1 MPRATIQRRL
11 GTSWRLAALC
21 ALAAALVLFMNRPM
35 LLPGPLLSNHAAF
48 ENDCGQCHAGVE
60 EPSLAWVR
68 DLAGAALFGVTRD
81 LANTA
86 RCMACHDFGP
96 DALGPHGTGP
106 PTALLDGDESRRA
119 WSETHRASL
128 KTRLAGV
135 VLPGNYGMSGTGA
148 ARGPI
153 SCVVCHREHEGR
165 DFIATAMTDAR
176 CQVCHTEAFTGF
188 AEHPPFTDYPHH
200 PVSRVAFNHGTHFS
214 RHFAAAA
221 KEGATPPA
229 TCGSCHTGDM
239 AIDGFSACAS
249 CHEAEFTRPV
259 AGSPDLEFLA
269 PPGLD
274 LEALADADIGDW
286 PVDAEAEPSAFLR
299 LMLEAGGYLDA
310 ADLKTVGET
319 DLLDLADAGEEE
331 KQAAARLAWAFK
343 KLTRDLVR
351 KGPSV
356 FVEAAQPSSG
366 GGVSASADLAGSL
379 PFEVVRHAAEQWF
392 PELAGELERH
402 QQGEAVETG
411 AIELDLGEAEGVED
425 MEEWL
430 RYGGWRFY
438 ELALR
443 YRPTG
448 HADRFLRGWLTLS
461 TAPTDTGAELFSALT
476 DEEAPAAGCVK
487 CHVTQVDGAPAGS
500 GTEPAVRLNWFARA
514 TRHVPPARA
523 AGPPGSGIGTA
534 RATAAGT
541 EPDPLRHL
549 RTFSHRS
556 HRQAV
561 VQDGCVSCHRVA
573 QAKEPGRSAA
583 GFAPV
588 SPADCATCHREK
600 TGLAACLTC
609 HRYHFEKDGNR
620 LLHSGDRV
628 AAKDPL
634 RK

>member
-1 MPRATIQRRL
+1 
-11 GTSWRLAALC
+11 
-21 ALAAALVLFMNRPM
+21 M

-60 EPSLAWVR
+60 EPSLAWAKAF
-68 DLAGAALFGVTRD
+68 AGGALFGAKRD

-96 DALGPHGTGP
+96 DTLAPHGVGP
-106 PTALLDGDESRRA
+106 PAAAPAVSDRDESRRA
-119 WSETHRASL
+119 WSEARRASL
-128 KTRLAGV
+128 ETRLAAA
-135 VLPGNYGMSGTGA
+135 VLPADYGMSETPGA
-148 ARGPI
+148 QGPI
-153 SCVVCHREHEGR
+153 SCAACHREHEGR
-165 DFIATAMTDAR
+165 DFVATAMTNAR
-176 CQVCHTEAFTGF
+176 CQVCHTEAFTSF
-188 AEHPPFTDYPHH
+188 AKHPPFTDYPHH
-200 PVSRVAFNHGTHFS
+200 PVSRIAFDHGTHFG

-221 KEGATPPA
+221 REGATPPA

-249 CHEAEFTRPV
+249 CHEAELTRPV
-259 AGSPDLEFLA
+259 AGPPDLEFLA

-274 LEALADADIGDW
+274 LETLADANIGDW
-286 PVDAEAEPSAFLR
+286 PVDAEAEPNAFLR

-310 ADLKTVGET
+310 ADLKTVGEI

-331 KQAAARLAWAFK
+331 KRAAARLAWAFK

-351 KGPSV
+351 EGPSI
-356 FVEAAQPSSG
+356 FVEAAEPSSG
-366 GGVSASADLAGSL
+366 GATVEADLAGSL
-379 PFEVVRHAAEQWF
+379 PFEVVHHAAGQWF

-402 QQGEAVETG
+402 QQGEAMETR
-411 AIELDLGEAEGVED
+411 AIELDLDEPEGVED
-425 MEEWL
+425 LEEWL
-430 RYGGWRFY
+430 RYGGWRFD

-461 TAPTDTGAELFSALT
+461 TTPTDTGARLFAVLTGEDAPSARC
-476 DEEAPAAGCVK
+476 AK
-487 CHVTQVDGAPAGS
+487 CHVTRVEGSPAWAS
-500 GTEPAVRLNWFARA
+500 GTEPAARLNWFARA

-523 AGPPGSGIGTA
+523 AGPPGSATGTA

-541 EPDPLRHL
+541 EPDTLRHL

-573 QAKEPGRSAA
+573 ESNESRRSAA

-600 TGLAACLTC
+600 TGLAGCLTC
-609 HRYHFEKDGNR
+609 HRYHFEKDGDR
-620 LLHSGDRV
+620 LLLTGDRV
-628 AAKDPL
+628 ATNEPSGK
-634 RK
+634 